1 MEMGNHQIEDI
12 VKCMKASA
20 DMLEQIE
27 RPLDGDRKRQAE
39 RLREAVRQM
48 LEFSK

>member
-1 MEMGNHQIEDI
+1 MEMSINQIDDI
-12 VKCMKASA
+12 VNCMKASA
-20 DMLEQIE
+20 DMLEQVE
-27 RPLDGDRKRQAE
+27 RPVDGDRKRQAE

>member
-1 MEMGNHQIEDI
+1 MEMSINQIEDI
-12 VKCMKASA
+12 VNCMKASA
-20 DMLEQIE
+20 DMLEQIDG
-27 RPLDGDRKRQAE
+27 RLDGDRKRQAE